1 MLVDVIRLADAPSER
16 LQRKLRR
23 SSADIFDPERMAHVA
38 GIIAD
43 VERRGDAALID
54 YTARYDGV
62 TLAPDRLAVD
72 RGEVRRAFDAIDDG
86 LRAALGAAI
95 ERARRYNERLR
106 PPALTLDELERGIT
120 AGIKWSPVDVVG
132 LYVPGGKGTF
142 PSTLVT
148 LATPAVVA
156 GVEEIAVVV
165 PPRPDGTIDP
175 AILVAADLLG
185 VPRVFRCNGVAGIAA
200 LAVGTATVPRVRVL
214 GGPGN
219 PYVTAAQLAV
229 QSRGVRLLSVLGPTE
244 SMILADAGADPDRL
258 ALDLLNEAEHGAD
271 SAALLVTASDALVG
285 EVQERLPRYLAQLP
299 ERRRAFAEAAMRE
312 YGGAVIAGSMDEAVA
327 FVNLYAPE
335 HLQIATRDPLG
346 TLAGVRHAGEVLLG
360 QDTPFSAGNYAIG
373 VPAALPTSGF
383 ARVASGV
390 TVWSYLKAT
399 SVAALDA
406 RGLAA
411 VRPVVERLGRYEDF
425 PAHVLAVTAR
435 GLDA

>member
-1 MLVDVIRLADAPSER
+1 VDVVRLADASPER
-16 LQRKLRR
+16 LQRMLRR
-23 SSADIFDPERMAHVA
+23 SGADIFDPERMAHVA
-38 GIIAD
+38 AIIAD
-43 VERRGDAALID
+43 VERRGDAALVE

-62 TLAPDRLAVD
+62 SLTPDRLAVERD
-72 RGEVRRAFDAIDDG
+72 EVRRAYDAIDDG
-86 LRAALGAAI
+86 LRAALAVAI
-95 ERARRYNERLR
+95 DRARRYNERLR
-106 PPALTLDELERGIT
+106 PPALALDDLEPGIS
-120 AGIKWSPVDVVG
+120 AGIKWSPVDGAG
-132 LYVPGGKGTF
+132 LYVPSGKGTF

-148 LATPAVVA
+148 LAAPAVVA

-165 PPRPDGTIDP
+165 PPRPDGSVDP
-175 AILVAADLLG
+175 AILTAADLLG

-200 LAVGTATVPRVRVL
+200 LACGTATLPRVRAL

-219 PYVTAAQLAV
+219 PYVTAAQIAV

-244 SMILADAGADPDRL
+244 SMILADENADADRL

-271 SAALLVTASDALVG
+271 SAALLVTVSDALVG

-299 ERRRAFAEAAMRE
+299 ERRRGFAEAAMRGR
-312 YGGAVIAGSMDEAVA
+312 GGAVIAGSMEEALA

-346 TLAGVRHAGEVLLG
+346 TLARVRHAGEVLLG

-383 ARVASGV
+383 ARITSGV

-399 SVAALDA
+399 SVASLDP

-411 VRPVVERLGRYEDF
+411 VRPVIERLGRYEDF

-435 GLDA
+435 GVES

>member
-1 MLVDVIRLADAPSER
+1 MDVVRLAQAPPER
-16 LQRKLRR
+16 LQRMLRR
-23 SSADIFDPERMAHVA
+23 SSADIFDPERVAHVGA
-38 GIIAD
+38 IIAD
-43 VERRGDAALID
+43 VERRGDAAVID

-62 TLAPDRLAVD
+62 ALPPERLAVERD
-72 RGEVRRAFDAIDDG
+72 EVRRAYDAVDDG
-86 LRAALGAAI
+86 LRTALAAAI
-95 ERARRYNERLR
+95 DRARRYNERLR
-106 PPALTLDELERGIT
+106 PPALALDELEPGIT
-120 AGIKWSPVDVVG
+120 AGIKWSPVESAG
-132 LYVPGGKGTF
+132 IYVPSGKGTF

-148 LATPAVVA
+148 LATPAAVA

-165 PPRPDGTIDP
+165 PPRADGSVDP

-200 LAVGTATVPRVRVL
+200 LACGTATLPRVRVL

-229 QSRGVRLLSVLGPTE
+229 QTRGVRLLSVLGPTE
-244 SMILADAGADPDRL
+244 SMILADESADADRL

-271 SAALLVTASDALVG
+271 SAVVLVTVSEALVG
-285 EVQERLPRYLAQLP
+285 DVQERLPRYLAQLP
-299 ERRRAFAEAAMRE
+299 ERRRGFAEAAMRD
-312 YGGAVIAGSMDEAVA
+312 YGGAVVAGSMEEALA

-383 ARVASGV
+383 ARVMSGV

-399 SVAALDA
+399 SVASLDA

-411 VRPVVERLGRYEDF
+411 VRPVIERLGRYEDF

-435 GLDA
+435 GLDS

>member
-1 MLVDVIRLADAPSER
+1 MDVVRLADASPER
-16 LQRKLRR
+16 LQRMLRR
-23 SSADIFDPERMAHVA
+23 SGADIFDPERMAHVA
-38 GIIAD
+38 AIIAD
-43 VERRGDAALID
+43 VERRGDAALVE

-62 TLAPDRLAVD
+62 SLTPDRLAIERD
-72 RGEVRRAFDAIDDG
+72 EVRRAYDAIDDG
-86 LRAALGAAI
+86 LRAALAVAI
-95 ERARRYNERLR
+95 DRARRYNERLR
-106 PPALTLDELERGIT
+106 PPALALDDLEPGIT
-120 AGIKWSPVDVVG
+120 AGIKWSPVDGAG
-132 LYVPGGKGTF
+132 LYVPSGKGTF

-165 PPRPDGTIDP
+165 PPRPDGSVDP
-175 AILVAADLLG
+175 AILAAADLLG

-200 LAVGTATVPRVRVL
+200 LACGTATLPRVRVL

-219 PYVTAAQLAV
+219 PYVTAAQIAV

-244 SMILADAGADPDRL
+244 SMILADESADADRL

-271 SAALLVTASDALVG
+271 SAALLVTVSDALVG

-299 ERRRAFAEAAMRE
+299 ERRRGFAEAAMRGR
-312 YGGAVIAGSMDEAVA
+312 GGAVVAGSMEEALA

-383 ARVASGV
+383 ARITSGV

-399 SVAALDA
+399 SVASLDP

-411 VRPVVERLGRYEDF
+411 VRPVIERLGRYEDF

-435 GLDA
+435 GVES

>member
-1 MLVDVIRLADAPSER
+1 MDVVRLADASPER
-16 LQRKLRR
+16 LQRILRR
-23 SSADIFDPERMAHVA
+23 SSAEIFDPARVAHVG

-43 VERRGDAALID
+43 VERRGDAAIVE

-62 TLAPDRLAVD
+62 TLTPERLAVARD
-72 RGEVRRAFDAIDDG
+72 EVRRAYEAIDDG
-86 LRAALGAAI
+86 LRTALASAI
-95 ERARRYNERLR
+95 ERTRRYNERLR
-106 PPALTLDELERGIT
+106 PPTLTLDELEPGIT
-120 AGIKWSPVDVVG
+120 AGVKWSAVDAAG
-132 LYVPGGKGTF
+132 IYVPSGKGTF

-148 LATPAVVA
+148 LVTPAVVA

-165 PPRPDGTIDP
+165 PPRPDGSVDP

-185 VPRVFRCNGVAGIAA
+185 VPQVFRCNGVAGIAG
-200 LAVGTATVPRVRVL
+200 LACGTATLPRVRML

-219 PYVTAAQLAV
+219 PYVTAAQIAV

-244 SMILADAGADPDRL
+244 SMILADESADADRL
-258 ALDLLNEAEHGAD
+258 ALDLLNEAEHGTD
-271 SAALLVTASDALVG
+271 SAALLVTTSESVVDD
-285 EVQERLPRYLAQLP
+285 VQERLPRYLAQLP
-299 ERRRAFAEAAMRE
+299 ERRRAFAEAAMRD
-312 YGGAVIAGSMDEAVA
+312 YGGAILARSMEEALA

-346 TLAGVRHAGEVLLG
+346 TLGAVRHAGEVLLG

-390 TVWSYLKAT
+390 TVMSYLKAT
-399 SVAALDA
+399 SVALLDA

-435 GLDA
+435 GLDT

>member
-1 MLVDVIRLADAPSER
+1 MDVVRLADAPPDR
-16 LQRKLRR
+16 LQQILRR
-23 SSADIFDPERMAHVA
+23 SSAEIFDPARVAHVA

-43 VERRGDAALID
+43 VERRGDAAIVD
-54 YTARYDGV
+54 YTAQYDKV
-62 TLAPDRLAVD
+62 TLTPERLAVA
-72 RGEVRRAFDAIDDG
+72 RTEVRKAYDEIDDG
-86 LRAALGAAI
+86 LRTALAASIA
-95 ERARRYNERLR
+95 RARRYNERLR
-106 PPALTLDELERGIT
+106 PAGLTLDELEPGIT
-120 AGIKWSPVDVVG
+120 AGVKWTPIDAAGV
-132 LYVPGGKGTF
+132 YVPSGKGTF

-148 LATPAVVA
+148 LVTPAVVA

-165 PPRPDGTIDP
+165 PPRPDGSVDP
-175 AILVAADLLG
+175 AILVAADMLG
-185 VPRVFRCNGVAGIAA
+185 VPRVYRCNGVAGIAG
-200 LAVGTATVPRVRVL
+200 LASGTATLPRVRVL

-219 PYVTAAQLAV
+219 PYVTAAQIAV

-244 SMILADAGADPDRL
+244 SMILADETADADRL
-258 ALDLLNEAEHGAD
+258 ALDLLNEAEHGTD
-271 SAALLVTASDALVG
+271 SAAVLVTVSEALIDD
-285 EVQERLPRYLAQLP
+285 VQERLPRYLARIP
-299 ERRRAFAEAAMRE
+299 ARRRAFAEAALRG
-312 YGGAVIAGSMDEAVA
+312 YGGAILARSMEEAIA

-346 TLAGVRHAGEVLLG
+346 TLGTIRHAGEVLLG

-390 TVWSYLKAT
+390 TVMSYLKAT

-435 GLDA
+435 GVDE

>member
-1 MLVDVIRLADAPSER
+1 VDVVRLADATPER
-16 LQRKLRR
+16 LQRMLRR
-23 SSADIFDPERMAHVA
+23 SGADIFDPERMAHVA
-38 GIIAD
+38 AIIAD
-43 VERRGDAALID
+43 VERRGDAALVE

-62 TLAPDRLAVD
+62 SLTPDRLAIERD
-72 RGEVRRAFDAIDDG
+72 EVRRAYDAIDDG
-86 LRAALGAAI
+86 LRAALAVAI
-95 ERARRYNERLR
+95 DRARRYNERLR
-106 PPALTLDELERGIT
+106 PPALALDDLEPGIT
-120 AGIKWSPVDVVG
+120 AGIKWSPVDGAG
-132 LYVPGGKGTF
+132 LYVPSGKGTF

-165 PPRPDGTIDP
+165 PPRPDGSVDP
-175 AILVAADLLG
+175 AILAAADLLG

-200 LAVGTATVPRVRVL
+200 LACGTATLPRVRVL

-219 PYVTAAQLAV
+219 PYVTAAQIAV

-244 SMILADAGADPDRL
+244 SMILADESADADRL

-271 SAALLVTASDALVG
+271 SAALLVTVSDALVG

-299 ERRRAFAEAAMRE
+299 ERRRGFAEAAMRGR
-312 YGGAVIAGSMDEAVA
+312 GGAVVAGSMEEALA

-383 ARVASGV
+383 ARVTSGV

-399 SVAALDA
+399 SVASLDP

-411 VRPVVERLGRYEDF
+411 VRPVIERLGRYEDF

-435 GLDA
+435 GVES

>member
-1 MLVDVIRLADAPSER
+1 MDVVRLADASPER
-16 LQRKLRR
+16 LQRMLRR
-23 SSADIFDPERMAHVA
+23 SSADIFDSERVAHVGA
-38 GIIAD
+38 IIVD
-43 VERRGDAALID
+43 VERRGDAAVID

-62 TLAPDRLAVD
+62 TLAPERLAVARD
-72 RGEVRRAFDAIDDG
+72 ETRRAYEAIDDA
-86 LRAALGAAI
+86 LRAALAAAI
-95 ERARRYNERLR
+95 DRARRYNERLR
-106 PPALTLDELERGIT
+106 PPALTLDDLEPGIT
-120 AGIKWSPVDVVG
+120 AGIKWSPVDGVG
-132 LYVPGGKGTF
+132 IYVPSGKGTF

-148 LATPAVVA
+148 LVTPAVVA

-165 PPRPDGTIDP
+165 PPRPDGSVDP

-200 LAVGTATVPRVRVL
+200 LACGTATIPRVRML

-219 PYVTAAQLAV
+219 PYVTAAQIAV

-244 SMILADAGADPDRL
+244 SMILADESADADRL

-271 SAALLVTASDALVG
+271 SAALLVTVSDALVA

-299 ERRRAFAEAAMRE
+299 ERRRGFAEAAMRD
-312 YGGAVIAGSMDEAVA
+312 YGGAVVARSMDEALA

-390 TVWSYLKAT
+390 TVMSYLKAT

-435 GLDA
+435 GLGA